1 MLTVLIA
8 NEIPMIVVDSGVEM
22 ASIVKPCLGFVEVGV
37 TPRAI
42 ASDHQSNRIANDH
55 KPG

>member
-42 ASDHQSNRIANDH
+42 ASDH
-55 KPG
+55 